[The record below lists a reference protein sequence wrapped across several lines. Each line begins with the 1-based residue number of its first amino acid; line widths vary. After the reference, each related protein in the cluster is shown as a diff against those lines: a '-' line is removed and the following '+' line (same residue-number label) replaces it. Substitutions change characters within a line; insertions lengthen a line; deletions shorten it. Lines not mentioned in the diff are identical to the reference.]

1 MKLTSWA
8 ICSLALAAGAFGADR
23 SELFK
28 SLPRCTSSCLEKYD
42 NSDFEAIDMCND
54 GNVKEELDNCFADKC
69 RDFERFDI
77 AKIYANACDSKQK
90 DNRNNHYVLLVAEI
104 PAWISPWLRLYSSW
118 ITYESLSLDD
128 YVMVVCGLLFTVFAT
143 LIHFDSLAHSVTGDT
158 ISWNAVPEYITDGL
172 KLVFMADI
180 FELAC
185 SCLLRVAIL
194 LVCLRSSFSGRYI
207 VATAATLVLTIL
219 SSIALALLR
228 VFRCSPIAFAWEG
241 WEPSGRDEETGGCL
255 AQDSLAYAASSI
267 DIFLNLVLLVM
278 LSHLIF
284 SRVASNTTSWLQ
296 SAIAMALGAFGL
308 AVSCFRLHL
317 LINFFKMM
325 QPVWKYHERI
335 VWMDVEISIL
345 IIWACLPI
353 WQSFIDPVPPRDVE
367 ETNRLPQII
376 EEASMPET
384 PSTDTK
390 MLRPS
395 LCQRGLF
402 GILSRGRP
410 KKLVESNLHL
420 GDKTYGNVRTEIQG
434 GQRFSMISQLTGMI
448 GIQVRTRTIRHVH
461 DSGWD
466 AEKGSARENV
476 EAT

>member
-23 SELFK
+23 PELFK

-54 GNVKEELDNCFADKC
+54 GNVKQELDNCFADKC

-90 DNRNNHYVLLVAEI
+90 DNRNNHYVL
-104 PAWISPWLRLYSSW
+104 W

-143 LIHFDSLAHSVTGDT
+143 LIHFAHSVAGDT
-158 ISWNAVPEYITDGL
+158 ILWNAVPEYITDGL

-296 SAIAMALGAFGL
+296 SATAMALGAFGL

-325 QPVWKYHERI
+325 QPIWKYHERI

-353 WQSFIDPVPPRDVE
+353 WQSFTDPVPPRDVE

-384 PSTDTK
+384 SSTDTK
-390 MLRPS
+390 MPRPS

>member
-8 ICSLALAAGAFGADR
+8 ICSLALAAGVFGADR
-23 SELFK
+23 PELFK
-28 SLPRCTSSCLEKYD
+28 SLPRCTTPCLEKYD
-42 NSDFEAIDMCND
+42 NSGFEAVDMCNN
-54 GNVKEELDNCFADKC
+54 GTVKQELEDCYAYKC

-77 AKIYANACDSKQK
+77 AKIHANACDSKEK
-90 DNRNNHYVLLVAEI
+90 DNRNNHYVL
-104 PAWISPWLRLYSSW
+104 LYSSW

-128 YVMVVCGLLFTVFAT
+128 YVMVVCGLLYTVFAT
-143 LIHFDSLAHSVTGDT
+143 LVHFAHSVTGDT
-158 ISWNAVPEYITDGL
+158 ISWNAVPECITDGL

-228 VFRCSPIAFAWEG
+228 VFRCSPIAFAWQG
-241 WEPSGRDEETGGCL
+241 WEPSGRDEATGGCL

-267 DIFLNLVLLVM
+267 DIFLNLVLLIM

-296 SAIAMALGAFGL
+296 NAVAMALGAFGL
-308 AVSCFRLHL
+308 AVSCFRPHL
-317 LINFFKMM
+317 LIDFFKTM
-325 QPVWKYHERI
+325 QPVWKYHGRI
-335 VWMDVEISIL
+335 IWMDVEISIL

-353 WQSFIDPVPPRDVE
+353 WQSFTDPVPPRDVE

-376 EEASMPET
+376 EETSMPET

-390 MLRPS
+390 MPRQS
-395 LCQRGLF
+395 LCQKGLF

-461 DSGWD
+461 DSNWD
-466 AEKGSARENV
+466 AEKGSARENI
-476 EAT
+476 EAA

>member
-23 SELFK
+23 PELFK

-54 GNVKEELDNCFADKC
+54 GNVKQELDNCFADKC

-77 AKIYANACDSKQK
+77 AKIYANAF
-90 DNRNNHYVLLVAEI
+90 AEI

-143 LIHFDSLAHSVTGDT
+143 LIHFAHSVTGDT

-207 VATAATLVLTIL
+207 VATAAALVLTIL

-241 WEPSGRDEETGGCL
+241 WEPSGRDEETGSCL

-353 WQSFIDPVPPRDVE
+353 WQSFIDPVPPMDVE

-390 MLRPS
+390 MPRPS

>member
-8 ICSLALAAGAFGADR
+8 ICSVALAAGVFGADR
-23 SELFK
+23 PELFK
-28 SLPRCTSSCLEKYD
+28 NLPRCTISCLEKYN
-42 NSDFEAIDMCND
+42 NSDLEAVDICNNED
-54 GNVKEELDNCFADKC
+54 VKRELDNCFADKC

-90 DNRNNHYVLLVAEI
+90 DNRNNHYVLLVVEI
-104 PAWISPWLRLYSSW
+104 PAWIFPWLRLYLSW

-128 YVMVVCGLLFTVFAT
+128 YVMVVCGLLYTVFAT
-143 LIHFDSLAHSVTGDT
+143 LVHFAHSVTGDT
-158 ISWNAVPEYITDGL
+158 ILWNAVPEHITDGL

-194 LVCLRSSFSGRYI
+194 LVCLRSSFSGRGI
-207 VATAATLVLTIL
+207 AATAATLVLTIL

-241 WEPSGRDEETGGCL
+241 WEPNGRDEVTGACL
-255 AQDSLAYAASSI
+255 AQDSLAYTASSI
-267 DIFLNLVLLVM
+267 DMFLNLVLLAM

-284 SRVASNTTSWLQ
+284 SRAASNTTSWLQ
-296 SAIAMALGAFGL
+296 NATAVMLGAFGL
-308 AVSCFRLHL
+308 AVSCFRLYL
-317 LINFFKMM
+317 LIDFFKTM

-335 VWMDVEISIL
+335 VWMDVEISVL
-345 IIWACLPI
+345 IMWACLPT
-353 WQSFIDPVPPRDVE
+353 WQCFTDSVPPRDVE
-367 ETNRLPQII
+367 EVSRLPQII
-376 EEASMPET
+376 EETIMPET

-390 MLRPS
+390 IPRPR
-395 LCQRGLF
+395 LCQRGVL

-466 AEKGSARENV
+466 AEKGSARENI
-476 EAT
+476 EAA

>member
-8 ICSLALAAGAFGADR
+8 ICSLAFAAGVIGADR
-23 SELFK
+23 PELFK
-28 SLPRCTSSCLEKYD
+28 SLPRCTTLCLEKYD
-42 NSDFEAIDMCND
+42 NSNFEAVDICNN
-54 GNVKEELDNCFADKC
+54 GNVKRELDNCFAGRC
-69 RDFERFDI
+69 RDFERFEI
-77 AKIYANACDSKQK
+77 AKIYANACDSKPE
-90 DNRNNHYVLLVAEI
+90 DNRHNHYVLL
-104 PAWISPWLRLYSSW
+104 YSSW
-118 ITYESLSLDD
+118 ATYKSLSLDD
-128 YVMVVCGLLFTVFAT
+128 YVMVVVGLLYTVFAT
-143 LIHFDSLAHSVTGDT
+143 LVHFAHSVTGDE
-158 ISWNAVPEYITDGL
+158 ILWNAVPEYITDGL

-194 LVCLRSSFSGRYI
+194 LVCLRTSFSGRYI
-207 VATAATLVLTIL
+207 VITAATLLLTIL

-241 WEPSGRDEETGGCL
+241 WEPSGRDEEKGGCL

-267 DIFLNLVLLVM
+267 DMFLSLVLLVM
-278 LSHLIF
+278 LSHLMF
-284 SRVASNTTSWLQ
+284 SRIASNTTSWLQ
-296 SAIAMALGAFGL
+296 NALAIALGAFGL
-308 AVSCFRLHL
+308 AVSSFRLHL
-317 LINFFKMM
+317 LIYFFKMKK
-325 QPVWKYHERI
+325 PVWRYHERI

-353 WQSFIDPVPPRDVE
+353 WQSFTDPVPPRDLE

-376 EEASMPET
+376 EEANMPET
-384 PSTDTK
+384 PSTNTK
-390 MLRPS
+390 MPRPS

-402 GILSRGRP
+402 GILAGGRP
-410 KKLVESNLHL
+410 KKTVESSLHL

-461 DSGWD
+461 DVYDSGWD
-466 AEKGSARENV
+466 AKGTAKENI
-476 EAT
+476 EAA

>member
-8 ICSLALAAGAFGADR
+8 ICSLALAAGVFGAGR
-23 SELFK
+23 PKLLK
-28 SLPRCTSSCLEKYD
+28 SLPRCTISCLEKYN
-42 NSDFEAIDMCND
+42 NSDFDAVDICNNED
-54 GNVKEELDNCFADKC
+54 VKQELDNCFADKC
-69 RDFERFDI
+69 GDFERFDI
-77 AKIYANACDSKQK
+77 AKIYANACDNKQK

-128 YVMVVCGLLFTVFAT
+128 YVMVVCGLLYTVFAT
-143 LIHFDSLAHSVTGDT
+143 LVHFAHSVASDT
-158 ISWNAVPEYITDGL
+158 ILWNAVPEYITDGL

-194 LVCLRSSFSGRYI
+194 LVCLRSPLSGRYM

-284 SRVASNTTSWLQ
+284 SRFAILDRPSASEGCRRDQPPAADNRRDQHAGNTVNRYEDAEAEFISERVVRNLVKETAEETSRIELTSGRQ
-296 SAIAMALGAFGL
+296 NL
-308 AVSCFRLHL
+308 
-317 LINFFKMM
+317 
-325 QPVWKYHERI
+325 WKRQNRNSRRSEVFY
-335 VWMDVEISIL
+335 D
-345 IIWACLPI
+345 LPI
-353 WQSFIDPVPPRDVE
+353 DRHDW
-367 ETNRLPQII
+367 
-376 EEASMPET
+376 
-384 PSTDTK
+384 
-390 MLRPS
+390 
-395 LCQRGLF
+395 
-402 GILSRGRP
+402 
-410 KKLVESNLHL
+410 
-420 GDKTYGNVRTEIQG
+420 Y
-434 GQRFSMISQLTGMI
+434 TGPNE
-448 GIQVRTRTIRHVH
+448 
-461 DSGWD
+461 DD
-466 AEKGSARENV
+466 
-476 EAT
+476 

>member
-8 ICSLALAAGAFGADR
+8 ICSLALAAGVFGADR
-23 SELFK
+23 PELFK
-28 SLPRCTSSCLEKYD
+28 SLPRCTISCLEKYD
-42 NSDFEAIDMCND
+42 NSDFEAVDMCNN
-54 GNVKEELDNCFADKC
+54 GNVKQELDDCFADKC

-77 AKIYANACDSKQK
+77 AKIYANACDNKPK
-90 DNRNNHYVLLVAEI
+90 DNRHNHYVLLVAEI

-118 ITYESLSLDD
+118 VTYESLSLDD
-128 YVMVVCGLLFTVFAT
+128 YVMVVCGLLYTVFAT
-143 LIHFDSLAHSVTGDT
+143 LIHFAHSVTGDT
-158 ISWNAVPEYITDGL
+158 ILWNAVPEYVTDGL

-194 LVCLRSSFSGRYI
+194 LVCLRTSFSGRYI
-207 VATAATLVLTIL
+207 VITAATLLLTIL

-241 WEPSGRDEETGGCL
+241 WEPNGRDEETGGCL
-255 AQDSLAYAASSI
+255 AQDSLVYAASSI
-267 DIFLNLVLLVM
+267 DIFLNLALLAM

-284 SRVASNTTSWLQ
+284 SRIANDTTSWLQ
-296 SAIAMALGAFGL
+296 NAIAIALGAFGL
-308 AVSCFRLHL
+308 AVSSFRLHL
-317 LINFFKMM
+317 LISFFKTA
-325 QPVWKYHERI
+325 QPVWRYHERI

-353 WQSFIDPVPPRDVE
+353 WQSFTDPVPPRDVE
-367 ETNRLPQII
+367 ETNHLPQIT
-376 EEASMPET
+376 EETNMPET

-390 MLRPS
+390 MPRPS

-402 GILSRGRP
+402 GILARGRP
-410 KKLVESNLHL
+410 KKPVESNLQL

-466 AEKGSARENV
+466 AEKGSARENI
-476 EAT
+476 EAA